1 MLQVCTGRSTSHGV
15 AAPDRPNPAPTSPAP
30 TSPDQPRPDP
40 IRPVPTRP
48 GTVPAPNGP
57 YASASATDAT
67 NASTMPIH
75 CCAVNRSRSTTPA
88 STTVPIG

>member
-1 MLQVCTGRSTSHGV
+1 MLQVRTGRSASHGSNDS
-15 AAPDRPNPAPTSPAP
+15 APCPAPPGPARPGPAP
-30 TSPDQPRPDP
+30 
-40 IRPVPTRP
+40 P
-48 GTVPAPNGP
+48 GPLQPAP
-57 YASASATDAT
+57 YANASATDAT